1 MAKKFSGKIKAR
13 KTNTAE
19 NRTLTTDGDSASA
32 TLTPRGD
39 HSINTSAKN
48 VRLERVGRCYAG
60 GKCVIKPW
68 NTLLETDPSNV
79 LNPGRLGPR
88 QDQLGGMSMY
98 GPCAVAPF
106 VGITNDDIPN
116 CKSEVFTAV
125 INRQTP
131 STRSLKW
138 KRDTYNIEKENVPF
152 WGQPYPTFYHNCIS
166 AYEAGEFSSGGAW
179 DPKWNRFM
187 KGGKTSTGGFREAAI
202 STMKNRYFMV
212 CHVYELGESMDT
224 TRLTYTNRDNKVE
237 VVERQGPFGLSE
249 DDPLYVVWMSS
260 DCGSKILELC
270 QKQKEDWDG
279 DPEVD
284 PSGPYQYGD
293 PCGVFNAET
302 GCVEGGVFFTIF
314 NPKVWQPENTKHS
327 TWNGVVP
334 GERDIASYQVKVSPS
349 YTSDGGIKY
358 SPSMTAEETGRI
370 FEKNLFGW
378 KEEGDDDDSYL
389 LHETSIEEEATL
401 TARAFADVP
410 KMLEFAWMST
420 PEYLQYDGVQRII
433 KSRVSSVVSTE
444 FEMPKEAFD
453 EEESSPQADTPQAD
467 TPEEDNSLKD
477 EFIDTAPDDEFD
489 GGEVEAESSAD
500 DDDDFEDVA
509 ATFSFEEDGSSSE
522 DFNPE
527 EEASDIE
534 SAMEETMSKATS
546 ALADAAKTKR
556 TSPKRKLK
564 RRN

>member
-1 MAKKFSGKIKAR
+1 
-13 KTNTAE
+13 
-19 NRTLTTDGDSASA
+19 
-32 TLTPRGD
+32 
-39 HSINTSAKN
+39 
-48 VRLERVGRCYAG
+48 
-60 GKCVIKPW
+60 
-68 NTLLETDPSNV
+68 
-79 LNPGRLGPR
+79 
-88 QDQLGGMSMY
+88 
-98 GPCAVAPF
+98 
-106 VGITNDDIPN
+106 
-116 CKSEVFTAV
+116 
-125 INRQTP
+125 
-131 STRSLKW
+131 
-138 KRDTYNIEKENVPF
+138 
-152 WGQPYPTFYHNCIS
+152 
-166 AYEAGEFSSGGAW
+166 
-179 DPKWNRFM
+179 
-187 KGGKTSTGGFREAAI
+187 
-202 STMKNRYFMV
+202 
-212 CHVYELGESMDT
+212 
-224 TRLTYTNRDNKVE
+224 
-237 VVERQGPFGLSE
+237 
-249 DDPLYVVWMSS
+249 
-260 DCGSKILELC
+260 
-270 QKQKEDWDG
+270 
-279 DPEVD
+279 
-284 PSGPYQYGD
+284 
-293 PCGVFNAET
+293 
-302 GCVEGGVFFTIF
+302 
-314 NPKVWQPENTKHS
+314 
-327 TWNGVVP
+327 
-334 GERDIASYQVKVSPS
+334 VKVSPS

-477 EFIDTAPDDEFD
+477 EFIDTTPDDEFD